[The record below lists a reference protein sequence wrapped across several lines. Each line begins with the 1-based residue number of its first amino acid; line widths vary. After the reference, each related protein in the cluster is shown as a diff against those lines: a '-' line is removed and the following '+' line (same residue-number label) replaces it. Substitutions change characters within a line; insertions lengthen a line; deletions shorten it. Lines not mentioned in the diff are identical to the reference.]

1 MKGPPGEICQS
12 LKIDL
17 PDNRN
22 QISTR
27 SLAAFLSYRKQ
38 LYDAIAE
45 N

>member
-27 SLAAFLSYRKQ
+27 SLPAFLSYRKK